1 MKFITQ
7 ILVTSIYRLD
17 EMIST
22 MWGFVIASLIG
33 MLNFFAGYKVALL
46 VVLASIIFDGIWGV
60 AAARK
65 QNKFALSELMRD
77 TLKKIGAYGTAL
89 VMVMLIE
96 NLAFGSHEM
105 TSSEGTHS
113 RFIVDI
119 VATIVAAVEFWSI
132 CGNILI
138 VHPNAV
144 FFRLL
149 KMPLIGEIARKLK
162 ISEDEVKEIF
172 DNQEKANNNN
182 GSSGNNLTA

>member
-1 MKFITQ
+1 MGFISQ
-7 ILVTSIYRLD
+7 ILGSVVHRLD

-22 MWGFVIASLIG
+22 LWGFVIACAIG
-33 MLNFFAGYKVALL
+33 LFNFFAGYKVALI
-46 VVLASIIFDGIWGV
+46 VVLMAILFDMIWGV

-65 QNKFALSELMRD
+65 RGKFMRSELLRD
-77 TLKKIGAYGTAL
+77 TVNKVAAYATAL

-105 TSSEGTHS
+105 MSNEGTHS

-119 VATIVAAVEFWSI
+119 VATVIAAVEFWSI

-138 VHPNAV
+138 VYPNAV

-149 KMPLIGEIARKLK
+149 KSPLIGEIARKLK
-162 ISEDEVKEIF
+162 MSEDQVKEIF
-172 DNQEKANNNN
+172 EEQDKKK
-182 GSSGNNLTA
+182 SDKK

>member
-1 MKFITQ
+1 MGFISQ
-7 ILVTSIYRLD
+7 ILGSVVHRLD

-22 MWGFVIASLIG
+22 LWGFVIACAIG
-33 MLNFFAGYKVALL
+33 LFNFFAGYKVALV
-46 VVLASIIFDGIWGV
+46 VVLTAVIFDGIWGI

-77 TLKKIGAYGTAL
+77 TLKKVGAYGTAL

-96 NLAFGSHEM
+96 NLAFGSHQM
-105 TSSEGTHS
+105 MSNEGAHS

-149 KMPLIGEIARKLK
+149 KLPLIGEIARKLK

-172 DNQEKANNNN
+172 DKQEKENNE
-182 GSSGNNLTA
+182 SSGNNLTA

>member
-1 MKFITQ
+1 MGFISQ
-7 ILVTSIYRLD
+7 ILGSVVHRLD

-22 MWGFVIASLIG
+22 LWGFVIACVIG
-33 MLNFFAGYKVALL
+33 LFNFFAGYKVALI
-46 VVLASIIFDGIWGV
+46 VVLMAILFDMIWGV

-65 QNKFALSELMRD
+65 RGKFMRSELLRD
-77 TLKKIGAYGTAL
+77 TVNKVAAYATAL

-105 TSSEGTHS
+105 MSNEGTHS

-119 VATIVAAVEFWSI
+119 VATVIAAVEFWSI

-138 VHPNAV
+138 VYPNAV

-149 KMPLIGEIARKLK
+149 KFPLIGEIARKLK
-162 ISEDEVKEIF
+162 MSEDEVKEIF
-172 DNQEKANNNN
+172 EKQEKIRSDKNHQ
-182 GSSGNNLTA
+182 

>member
-1 MKFITQ
+1 MGFISQ
-7 ILVTSIYRLD
+7 ILVSMIHRLY

-22 MWGFVIASLIG
+22 LWGFVIACAIG
-33 MLNFFAGYKVALL
+33 LFNFFAGYKVALV
-46 VVLASIIFDGIWGV
+46 VVLMAVIFDGIWGI

-96 NLAFGSHEM
+96 NLAFGSHQVA
-105 TSSEGTHS
+105 SSEGAHT
-113 RFIVDI
+113 RFVVDV
-119 VATIVAAVEFWSI
+119 VATVIAAVEFWSV

-138 VHPNAV
+138 VYPNAV

-149 KMPLIGEIARKLK
+149 KSPLIGEIARKLK
-162 ISEDEVKEIF
+162 MTEDEVKEIF
-172 DNQEKANNNN
+172 EEQDRDEN
-182 GSSGNNLTA
+182 

>member
-1 MKFITQ
+1 
-7 ILVTSIYRLD
+7 
-17 EMIST
+17 
-22 MWGFVIASLIG
+22 
-33 MLNFFAGYKVALL
+33 
-46 VVLASIIFDGIWGV
+46 
-60 AAARK
+60 
-65 QNKFALSELMRD
+65 
-77 TLKKIGAYGTAL
+77 
-89 VMVMLIE
+89 MLIE

-105 TSSEGTHS
+105 MSNEGAHS

>member
-1 MKFITQ
+1 MKFIAQ
-7 ILVTSIYRLD
+7 ILITSVTRLD

-22 MWGFVIASLIG
+22 LWGFLIALGIG
-33 MLNFFAGYKVALL
+33 MFNFFAGYKVALV
-46 VVLASIIFDGIWGV
+46 VVLMAVLFDMIWGV

-65 QNKFALSELMRD
+65 RGKFMRSELLRD
-77 TLKKIGAYGTAL
+77 TVNKVAAYATAL

-105 TSSEGTHS
+105 MSSEGAHS

-119 VATIVAAVEFWSI
+119 VATIIAAVEFWSI

-138 VHPNAV
+138 VYPNAV

-149 KMPLIGEIARKLK
+149 KLPLIGEIARKLK

>member
-1 MKFITQ
+1 MGFISQ
-7 ILVTSIYRLD
+7 ILGSVVHRLD

-22 MWGFVIASLIG
+22 LWGFVIACAIG
-33 MLNFFAGYKVALL
+33 LFNFFAGYKVALV
-46 VVLASIIFDGIWGV
+46 VVLTAVIFDGIWGI
-60 AAARK
+60 AAARR
-65 QNKFALSELMRD
+65 QHKFALSELMRD

-105 TSSEGTHS
+105 MSNEGSHS

-119 VATIVAAVEFWSI
+119 VATVIAAVEFWSI

-138 VHPNAV
+138 VYPNAV

-149 KMPLIGEIARKLK
+149 KFPLIGEIARKLK

-172 DNQEKANNNN
+172 EKQEKIRSDKNQQ
-182 GSSGNNLTA
+182 